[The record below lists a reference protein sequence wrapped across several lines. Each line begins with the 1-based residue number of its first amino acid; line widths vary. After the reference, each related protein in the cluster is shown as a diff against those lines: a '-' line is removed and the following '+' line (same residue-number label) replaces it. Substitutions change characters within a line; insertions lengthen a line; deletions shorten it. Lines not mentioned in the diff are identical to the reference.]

1 MADERVNQMRGY
13 KATLNNP
20 NVSQE
25 AKDHAQKVLDNELGG
40 NQPQE
45 DLYGTRGDHD
55 KDPNRMAAGLKA
67 AMHNPGVSQSGKEQ
81 AKEKLDR
88 DVPQE

>member
-25 AKDHAQKVLDNELGG
+25 AKDHAQKVLDSDLGG
-40 NQPQE
+40 NQPRE
-45 DLYGTRGDHD
+45 DLYDARGEHD

-81 AKEKLDR
+81 AKEKLR